1 MNLSSKDHRPPL
13 SLVLMAFATVYV
25 VWGSTYFGIRYAV
38 ESIPPFLMGGS
49 RFLFAGLALFLWT
62 QRKKLVWPAG
72 RQWRDATIA
81 GTLMILGGNGGVTW
95 AEKTIPSS
103 VAALIVAIV
112 PLWMV
117 LLEWAE
123 PTGRRPSMR
132 VFGGLAIGFVGVAML
147 VARGQGYD
155 GSSLNLWGVGAIIV
169 STITW
174 SLGSLYNR
182 RAVKPDSLFT
192 SSAMQMMTGGFVM
205 MLFGF
210 GVGEGR
216 ELSFANV
223 TSVSIWAWIY
233 LTLIGSLAAFT
244 AYVWLLQVSTP
255 SKVST
260 TAFVNPLIAVV
271 LGCTLGAEPFTSKT
285 LFSAALILAAVVLI
299 IRGAHRTP
307 RRDLASPVVEKPAER
322 IA

>member
-1 MNLSSKDHRPPL
+1 MSSSSTTQR
-13 SLVLMAFATVYV
+13 SSIGFVLMAFATIYI

-49 RFLFAGLALFLWT
+49 RFVVAGVLLFVWT
-62 QRKKLVWPAG
+62 QRNKITRPTG

-123 PTGRRPSMR
+123 PTGRRPTIR
-132 VFGGLAIGFVGVAML
+132 VFAGLTIGFIGVAML
-147 VARGQGYD
+147 VAKGQGYD
-155 GSSLNLWGVGAIIV
+155 GESLSIWGVAAIIV

-174 SLGSLYNR
+174 SLGSIFNR
-182 RAVKPDSLFT
+182 RAVRPKSLFT
-192 SSAMQMMTGGFVM
+192 SSAMQMMTGGTVM

-210 GVGEGR
+210 AIGEGR
-216 ELSFANV
+216 QFSFSDV
-223 TSVSIWAWIY
+223 TPVSAWAWVY

-260 TAFVNPLIAVV
+260 TGFVNPLIAVI
-271 LGCTLGAEPFTSKT
+271 LGCALGGEPFTSKI
-285 LFSAALILAAVVLI
+285 LLSAAMILAAVILI
-299 IRGAHRTP
+299 IRGAASRPKREKLIQVIEGKQERT
-307 RRDLASPVVEKPAER
+307 A
-322 IA
+322 